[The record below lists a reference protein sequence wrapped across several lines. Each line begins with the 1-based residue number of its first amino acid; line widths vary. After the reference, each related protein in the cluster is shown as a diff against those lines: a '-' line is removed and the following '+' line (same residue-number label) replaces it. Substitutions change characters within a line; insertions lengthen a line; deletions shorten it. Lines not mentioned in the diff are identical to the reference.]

1 MKKAQARRMQRATLE
16 QLERLQH
23 CSEWQHGEGFVRFS
37 PLFRDYLS
45 KRRVRLNR
53 QYWAL
58 KRGQYV
64 KG

>member
-1 MKKAQARRMQRATLE
+1 MRIRELNRE
-16 QLERLQH
+16 QLERLH
-23 CSEWQHGEGFVRFS
+23 ECSERQHGESFVRFS

-45 KRRVRLNR
+45 RRRRRLSR

-58 KRGQYV
+58 KRGRYV